1 MRIFSGLYK
10 GTNIQTSSRLA
21 YRPTKA
27 IVRKSIYDRF
37 NKIGCGIK
45 MTYDVTR
52 NIL

>member
-10 GTNIQTSSRLA
+10 GINIQTSARLT

-37 NKIGCGIK
+37 NNLESKSVLL
-45 MTYDVTR
+45 DLR
-52 NIL
+52 L